1 MVLGWWWNYFG
12 LGNLSQFMTAESA
25 SQPTSIQA
33 FEHGFTVGKSWGRP
47 PPFNG
52 TYGFNHQTSRKHYEN
67 TLQRG
72 SDDQIWYSNGS
83 DEATELK
90 TVVFSIK
97 YRGFHG
103 LCSLHPILE
112 LRHSSWELDSRAG
125 WEKKPYEKHVHQ
137 LQCGPSQLCFGGLQP
152 PIHKS
157 FFYIF
162 LYLISYNY
170 HKPSYP

>member
-1 MVLGWWWNYFG
+1 M
-12 LGNLSQFMTAESA
+12 SQFMTAESA

-52 TYGFNHQTSRKHYEN
+52 AYGFNHQTSRKHYEK

-83 DEATELK
+83 DEATELN

-125 WEKKPYEKHVHQ
+125 WEKNLMKNMFTSWSVGQASYVLVVYNPH
-137 LQCGPSQLCFGGLQP
+137 SQE
-152 PIHKS
+152 
-157 FFYIF
+157 FFLYV